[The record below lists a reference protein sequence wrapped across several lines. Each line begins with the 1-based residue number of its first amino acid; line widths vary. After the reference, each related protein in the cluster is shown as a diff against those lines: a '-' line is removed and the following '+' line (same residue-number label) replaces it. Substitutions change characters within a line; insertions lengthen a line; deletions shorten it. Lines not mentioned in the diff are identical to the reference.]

1 MKKVKR
7 TKRLLAILLAL
18 CICATLPSATVLA
31 EDENDSADVMDLSDI
46 PGGGSVIVETTV
58 RDNYTDSDV
67 TDDINLTIGE
77 DYIID
82 FTKEDNLSYALRS
95 MADLEK
101 TKYYKF
107 ANSDKNSLIETE
119 DISEALLKIVGN
131 KAENKAVMTLVD
143 EANAGASYPLQFMR
157 TQYTGAMLTYL
168 GTVYDEQTGNTVIKE
183 IRDDYFTRY
192 HFNCKLNLNTPDI
205 ESGII
210 KNIRIDNAT
219 LSFKTNETPTFT
231 ATVSDGYGDF
241 YTLSGQDWSVGPW
254 ADSEQIIHATETS
267 DEYAFKAFEKGKKY
281 NYSVFID
288 LTSAAAEKN
297 CKFDENTKLI
307 LNGEEVA
314 YSSMKVA
321 DDHVY
326 FYDIAEMTPASEV
339 TPQPGQDT
347 PQPGQDTPQPGQDT
361 PQPGQDTPQPGQ
373 DTPQPGQDTPQSGK
387 SDGND
392 VKNKDQKSVPVVKDQ
407 KINPAAQTG
416 DYANPLPWVI
426 ILLLAVI
433 GAGMAVFYKRKKCN
447 VW

>member
-1 MKKVKR
+1 MKKLKR
-7 TKRLLAILLAL
+7 TKSLLAFLLAL
-18 CICATLPSATVLA
+18 CICAILPSATVLA
-31 EDENDSADVMDLSDI
+31 EDENDSVDVMDS
-46 PGGGSVIVETTV
+46 PGGGSTTVDTTV
-58 RDNYTDSDV
+58 RNNFTDFNV

-82 FTKEDNLSYALRS
+82 FTKEDILSYALRS
-95 MADLEK
+95 MADLDK
-101 TKYYKF
+101 TRYYKF

-143 EANAGASYPLQFMR
+143 EANAGASYPLQFMC
-157 TQYTGAMLTYL
+157 TKYTGSMLTYAD
-168 GTVYDEQTGNTVIKE
+168 TVQDEHGNLVVKE
-183 IRDDYFTRY
+183 IRDDYYSRY
-192 HFNCKLNLNTPDI
+192 LFNCKLNLNTPDI

-307 LNGEEVA
+307 LNGKEVT
-314 YSSMKVA
+314 YSSMEVA
-321 DDHVY
+321 ADHAY
-326 FYDIAEMTPASEV
+326 FYDIAEMTPVSEV
-339 TPQPGQDT
+339 TSQPEQDA
-347 PQPGQDTPQPGQDT
+347 PLP
-361 PQPGQDTPQPGQ
+361 
-373 DTPQPGQDTPQSGK
+373 GK
-387 SDGND
+387 SDDKD
-392 VKNKDQKSVPVVKDQ
+392 VNNKDQKSVLVIKDQ
-407 KINPAAQTG
+407 KINPAVKTG
-416 DYANPLPWVI
+416 DYADPLLWVI
-426 ILLLAVI
+426 ILLLAVT
-433 GAGMAVFYKRKKCN
+433 GAGTLVFYKRKN
-447 VW
+447 

>member
-95 MADLEK
+95 MADLDK
-101 TKYYKF
+101 TRYYKF
-107 ANSDKNSLIETE
+107 ANSDKNSLVETE

-157 TQYTGAMLTYL
+157 TQYTGSMLTYL
-168 GTVYDEQTGNTVIKE
+168 GNVYDEQTGNTVIKE
-183 IRDDYFTRY
+183 IRDDYYTRY
-192 HFNCKLNLNTPDI
+192 LFNCKLNLNTPDI

-231 ATVSDGYGDF
+231 AKVSDGYGDF

-321 DDHVY
+321 ADHVY

-373 DTPQPGQDTPQSGK
+373 DTPQPGQDTPQPGK

-392 VKNKDQKSVPVVKDQ
+392 VKNKDQKSVLVVKEQ

-433 GAGMAVFYKRKKCN
+433 GAGMEVFYKRRAGF
-447 VW
+447 

>member
-1 MKKVKR
+1 MKKLKR
-7 TKRLLAILLAL
+7 TKSLLAILFAL
-18 CICATLPSATVLA
+18 CICATLPPATVLA
-31 EDENDSADVMDLSDI
+31 EDENDSVDVMDS
-46 PGGGSVIVETTV
+46 PGGGSVTVETTV
-58 RDNYTDSDV
+58 RDNFTDSDV

-82 FTKEDNLSYALRS
+82 FSKEDNLSYALRS
-95 MADLEK
+95 MADLNK
-101 TKYYKF
+101 TRYYKF

-119 DISEALLKIVGN
+119 NISEALLKIVGN

-143 EANAGASYPLQFMR
+143 ESNAGASYPLQFMR
-157 TQYTGAMLTYL
+157 TQYTGSMLTY
-168 GTVYDEQTGNTVIKE
+168 TDSVRDEQTGNTVIKE
-183 IRDDYFTRY
+183 IRDDYYTRY

-231 ATVSDGYGDF
+231 AKVSDGYGDF
-241 YTLSGQDWSVGPW
+241 YTLFCQDWSVGPW

-307 LNGEEVA
+307 LNGKEVT

-321 DDHVY
+321 DGYAY
-326 FYDIAEMTPASEV
+326 FYDIAEMTPAGEV
-339 TPQPGQDT
+339 TPQPEQDA
-347 PQPGQDTPQPGQDT
+347 PLP
-361 PQPGQDTPQPGQ
+361 
-373 DTPQPGQDTPQSGK
+373 GK
-387 SDGND
+387 SDGKD
-392 VKNKDQKSVPVVKDQ
+392 IKNKDQKSVPVVKDQ
-407 KINPAAQTG
+407 KINPAVKTG
-416 DYANPLPWVI
+416 DYANPLLWVI
-426 ILLLAVI
+426 ILLLAVT
-433 GAGMAVFYKRKKCN
+433 GAGTTVFYKRMN
-447 VW
+447 

>member
-1 MKKVKR
+1 MKKLKR
-7 TKRLLAILLAL
+7 TKSLFAILLTL
-18 CICATLPSATVLA
+18 CICATLPPATVLA
-31 EDENDSADVMDLSDI
+31 EDENDSVDVMDS
-46 PGGGSVIVETTV
+46 PGGGSITVETTV
-58 RDNYTDSDV
+58 RNNFTDSNV

-143 EANAGASYPLQFMR
+143 EVNAGASYPLQFMR

-183 IRDDYFTRY
+183 IRDDYYTRY

-231 ATVSDGYGDF
+231 AKVSDGYGDF
-241 YTLSGQDWSVGPW
+241 YTLSCQDWSVGPW
-254 ADSEQIIHATETS
+254 ADSDQIIHATETS
-267 DEYAFKAFEKGKKY
+267 DEYVFKTFEKGKKY

-288 LTSAAAEKN
+288 LTSAAVEKN
-297 CKFDENTKLI
+297 CKFDENTKLV
-307 LNGEEVA
+307 LNGKEVT
-314 YSSMKVA
+314 YSAMEVDA
-321 DDHVY
+321 DHAY
-326 FYDIAEMTPASEV
+326 FYDIAEMTSVGEE

-347 PQPGQDTPQPGQDT
+347 LQPEQDTPLL
-361 PQPGQDTPQPGQ
+361 
-373 DTPQPGQDTPQSGK
+373 SK
-387 SDGND
+387 D
-392 VKNKDQKSVPVVKDQ
+392 VKNKDQKSVPDVKNQ
-407 KINPAAQTG
+407 KINPAVKTG
-416 DYANPLPWVI
+416 DYANPLLWVI

-433 GAGMAVFYKRKKCN
+433 SAGTAVFYKRKN
-447 VW
+447 

>member
-1 MKKVKR
+1 MKKLKR
-7 TKRLLAILLAL
+7 TKSLLAFLLAL
-18 CICATLPSATVLA
+18 CICAILPTATVLA
-31 EDENDSADVMDLSDI
+31 EDENDSVDVMDS
-46 PGGGSVIVETTV
+46 PGGGSITVDTTV
-58 RDNYTDSDV
+58 RNNFTDFNV

-82 FTKEDNLSYALRS
+82 FTKEDILSYALRS
-95 MADLEK
+95 MADLDK
-101 TKYYKF
+101 TRYYKF

-143 EANAGASYPLQFMR
+143 EANAGASYPLQFVHIK
-157 TQYTGAMLTYL
+157 YTGSMLTYL
-168 GTVYDEQTGNTVIKE
+168 GADYDEQTGNTVIKE

-231 ATVSDGYGDF
+231 AKVSDGYGDF

-254 ADSEQIIHATETS
+254 ANSDQIIHATERS
-267 DEYAFKAFEKGKKY
+267 DEYVFKAFEKGKKY

-307 LNGEEVA
+307 LNGKEVT
-314 YSSMKVA
+314 YSSMEVA
-321 DDHVY
+321 ADHAY
-326 FYDIAEMTPASEV
+326 FYDIAEMTPVSEV
-339 TPQPGQDT
+339 TSQPEQDA
-347 PQPGQDTPQPGQDT
+347 PLP
-361 PQPGQDTPQPGQ
+361 
-373 DTPQPGQDTPQSGK
+373 GK
-387 SDGND
+387 SDDKD
-392 VKNKDQKSVPVVKDQ
+392 VKNKDQKSVLVIKDQ
-407 KINPAAQTG
+407 KINPAVKTG
-416 DYANPLPWVI
+416 DYADPLLWVI
-426 ILLLAVI
+426 ILLLAVT
-433 GAGMAVFYKRKKCN
+433 GAGMAVFYKRKN
-447 VW
+447 

>member
-7 TKRLLAILLAL
+7 TKSSLAILLAL

-67 TDDINLTIGE
+67 TDDINVTIGE
-77 DYIID
+77 EYIID
-82 FTKEDNLSYALRS
+82 FTKEDNLSLALRS
-95 MADLEK
+95 MADLDK
-101 TKYYKF
+101 TRYYKF
-107 ANSDKNSLIETE
+107 ANSDKNSLVETE

-143 EANAGASYPLQFMR
+143 EANAGASYTLRFMR
-157 TQYTGAMLTYL
+157 TQYTGSKLTY
-168 GTVYDEQTGNTVIKE
+168 TDSVRDEQTGNTVIKE
-183 IRDDYFTRY
+183 IRDDYYTRY
-192 HFNCKLNLNTPDI
+192 LFNCKLNLNTPDI

-231 ATVSDGYGDF
+231 AKVSDGYGDF

-321 DDHVY
+321 ADHVY

-339 TPQPGQDT
+339 
-347 PQPGQDTPQPGQDT
+347 T

>member
-1 MKKVKR
+1 MKKLKR
-7 TKRLLAILLAL
+7 TKSLLAILLTL
-18 CICATLPSATVLA
+18 CICATLPIATVFA
-31 EDENDSADVMDLSDI
+31 EDENDSVDVMDL
-46 PGGGSVIVETTV
+46 PGGGSITVETTV
-58 RDNYTDSDV
+58 RDNYTDSNV

-82 FTKEDNLSYALRS
+82 FSKEDNLSYALRS
-95 MADLEK
+95 MADLDK
-101 TKYYKF
+101 TRYYKF
-107 ANSDKNSLIETE
+107 ANSDKNSLVETE

-168 GTVYDEQTGNTVIKE
+168 GTVYDKQTGNTVIKE

-219 LSFKTNETPTFT
+219 LSFKTNETPAFT
-231 ATVSDGYGDF
+231 AKVSDGYGDF
-241 YTLSGQDWSVGPW
+241 YTLSCQDWSVGPW
-254 ADSEQIIHATETS
+254 ADSDQIIHATETS
-267 DEYAFKAFEKGKKY
+267 DEYVFKTFEKGKKY

-307 LNGEEVA
+307 LNGKEVT
-314 YSSMKVA
+314 YSAMEVDA
-321 DDHVY
+321 DHAY
-326 FYDIAEMTPASEV
+326 FYDIAEMTSVGEE

-347 PQPGQDTPQPGQDT
+347 LQPEQDTPLL
-361 PQPGQDTPQPGQ
+361 
-373 DTPQPGQDTPQSGK
+373 SK
-387 SDGND
+387 D
-392 VKNKDQKSVPVVKDQ
+392 VKNKDQKSVPAVKNQ
-407 KINPAAQTG
+407 KINPAVKTG
-416 DYANPLPWVI
+416 DYANPLLWVI

-433 GAGMAVFYKRKKCN
+433 SAGMAVFYKRKN
-447 VW
+447 

>member
-1 MKKVKR
+1 MKKLKR
-7 TKRLLAILLAL
+7 TKSLLAFLLAL
-18 CICATLPSATVLA
+18 CICATLPPATVLA
-31 EDENDSADVMDLSDI
+31 EGENDSVDVMDS
-46 PGGGSVIVETTV
+46 PGGGSITVDTTV
-58 RDNYTDSDV
+58 RNNFTDLSV

-95 MADLEK
+95 MADLDK

-143 EANAGASYPLQFMR
+143 EANAGASYPLKFMR
-157 TQYTGAMLTYL
+157 TQYTGSKLTY
-168 GTVYDEQTGNTVIKE
+168 TDAVRDEQTGNTVIKE

-219 LSFKTNETPTFT
+219 LSFKTNETPTFS
-231 ATVSDGYGDF
+231 AKVSDGYGDF

-254 ADSEQIIHATETS
+254 ADSDQIIHATETS
-267 DEYAFKAFEKGKKY
+267 DEYVFKTFEKGKKY

-288 LTSAAAEKN
+288 LTSAAVEKN
-297 CKFDENTKLI
+297 CKFDENTKLV
-307 LNGEEVA
+307 LNGKEVT
-314 YSSMKVA
+314 YSAMEVDA
-321 DDHVY
+321 DHAY

-347 PQPGQDTPQPGQDT
+347 PQPG
-361 PQPGQDTPQPGQ
+361 
-373 DTPQPGQDTPQSGK
+373 K
-387 SDGND
+387 SDDKD

-407 KINPAAQTG
+407 KINSAVKTG
-416 DYANPLPWVI
+416 DYADPLLWVI
-426 ILLLAVI
+426 ILLLALT
-433 GAGMAVFYKRKKCN
+433 GAGTAVFYKRKN
-447 VW
+447 